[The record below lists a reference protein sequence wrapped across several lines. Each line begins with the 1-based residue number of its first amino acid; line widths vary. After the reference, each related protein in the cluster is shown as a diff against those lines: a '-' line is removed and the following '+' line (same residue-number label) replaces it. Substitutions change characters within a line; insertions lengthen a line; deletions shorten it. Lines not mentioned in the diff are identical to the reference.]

1 MSIGL
6 VNIETAFTL
15 ERALSMFGMAYFVEQ
30 AQFEGDYKVY
40 GCGLFK
46 PGEAYDG
53 FVDAYSHGEMLG
65 IIGLTIEEEILS
77 LHEGSLRQLLG
88 QILMR
93 APKIFMTDF
102 TSVEFAPHYDIQGVT
117 HGGHPAWLCPVEQA
131 RGTWM
136 GHIRIPMN
144 INDSSGMAFGKNEVV
159 AVYDENV
166 KIGPDWEVE
175 NPDETELVAIV
186 AKDLGDCI
194 VGALLQL
201 PMILLPDIYGS
212 VRDASPGGRK
222 RIQNHPMIRFA
233 TRYGIANQVATSR
246 PELKELFEA
255 LRKGELK
262 PVPKQLV
269 DMAQIEAYATLE
281 KMLPQPAPAEDV
293 DQLDAALSVFGDPDD
308 TSDEVEVFGPAQERV
323 VSPDGTDSPDLY
335 LEYGQ
340 PMVVSPA
347 GIMDTVARNMP
358 KIVKPGDRFDPVTH
372 YGEYYYN
379 DGPGMVFSNPAGEK
393 TPYHGPG
400 RDWEGFDVV
409 ADIFRMTFDFG
420 VDCPTI
426 VSLGCGFGYDVLRFR
441 KKGWDAWGV
450 DISEWSVHQAPR
462 GARDYIALGNICDQ
476 RTQRMLPKEPHMVI
490 TFDFWEHIWRKDI
503 DGLLANLA
511 KWMQPGSFMA
521 NIICT
526 NGRGERDMTVQPGDG
541 FTLENSWFLISGHV
555 TGRRWHW
562 WANKFH
568 EHGFKAR
575 LDKAFLFQVTRSE
588 DAGMSQ
594 AMSWRARNLLIVER
608 V

>member
-6 VNIETAFTL
+6 VNIETHFTT

-30 AQFEGDYKVY
+30 AQFEGDFKVY

-65 IIGLTIEEEILS
+65 IIGLTIEEESLS

-93 APKIFMTDF
+93 SPKIFMTDF
-102 TSVEFAPHYDIQGVT
+102 TSAEFAPHYDIQGAT

-144 INDSSGMAFGKNEVV
+144 INDPSGMADGKKESV
-159 AVYDENV
+159 AVYDENAKV
-166 KIGPDWEVE
+166 GDDWEIE
-175 NPDETELVAIV
+175 NPGETKLVAIV
-186 AKDLGDCI
+186 AKNLGECI

-201 PMILLPDIYGS
+201 PTILLPDVYGS

-233 TRYGIANQVATSR
+233 TRYGISNQVATNHD
-246 PELKELFEA
+246 ELDDLFKA

-262 PVPKQLV
+262 PVNKQLV

-293 DQLDAALSVFGDPDD
+293 DQVDAALSIFGDDADEP
-308 TSDEVEVFGPAQERV
+308 EVEVFGPAQERV
-323 VSPDGTDSPDLY
+323 VGPDGTDSPDLY
-335 LEYGQ
+335 MEFGQ
-340 PMVVSPA
+340 PMHVSPA

-379 DGPGMVFSNPAGEK
+379 DGPGMVYSNPAGEK

-400 RDWEGFDVV
+400 RDWEGFDTV
-409 ADIFRMTFDFG
+409 ADIFRMTFDFK

-426 VSLGCGFGYDVLRFR
+426 VSLGCGFGHDVLRFK

-450 DISEWSVHQAPR
+450 PLAALGTASSWATSAMSAPSGCCPRIRTWSSPSTSGSTS
-462 GARDYIALGNICDQ
+462 GARTSTSYWPTWPSGCSPA
-476 RTQRMLPKEPHMVI
+476 R
-490 TFDFWEHIWRKDI
+490 
-503 DGLLANLA
+503 
-511 KWMQPGSFMA
+511 
-521 NIICT
+521 
-526 NGRGERDMTVQPGDG
+526 
-541 FTLENSWFLISGHV
+541 SWPTSSAPTASASG
-555 TGRRWHW
+555 T
-562 WANKFH
+562 
-568 EHGFKAR
+568 
-575 LDKAFLFQVTRSE
+575 
-588 DAGMSQ
+588 
-594 AMSWRARNLLIVER
+594 
-608 V
+608 